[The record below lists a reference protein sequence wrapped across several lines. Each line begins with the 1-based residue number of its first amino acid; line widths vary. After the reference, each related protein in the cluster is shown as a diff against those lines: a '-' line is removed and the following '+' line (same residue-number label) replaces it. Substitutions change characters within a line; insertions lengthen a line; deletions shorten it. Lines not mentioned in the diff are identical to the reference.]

1 MKAVELMETLA
12 NAVAKNP
19 KVDVSFVINEE
30 DIKDLGLGTMEGT
43 NFFDIGTDALP
54 EEDVV
59 FIFFKKGIK
68 T

>member
-12 NAVAKNP
+12 KVIEKNP
-19 KVDVSFVINEE
+19 KVDVSFMINEE
-30 DIKDLGLGTMEGT
+30 DIKDFGLGMIEETK
-43 NFFDIGTDALP
+43 FFDIGIDALS

-59 FIFFKKGIK
+59 FIFLKKGIE